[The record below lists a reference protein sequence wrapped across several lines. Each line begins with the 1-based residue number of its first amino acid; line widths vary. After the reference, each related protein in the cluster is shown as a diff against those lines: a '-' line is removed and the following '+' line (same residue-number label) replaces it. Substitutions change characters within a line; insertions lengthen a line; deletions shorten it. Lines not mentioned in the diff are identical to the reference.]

1 MADWSNLKSSLAS
14 VIKNNGNNEITGQ
27 ALQDVLNSIISNL
40 GANAQFAGVATPET
54 TPGTP
59 DGDVF
64 YLAGKAAVY
73 SNFSQIT
80 LENGEVAALIW
91 NGSSWTKKTIS
102 HPYVNDLTTGGADKA
117 LSAEMG
123 KELDGKLAELDSNV
137 GEATK
142 NITKDDEDDSLS
154 IVDARGNVIC
164 RIDQEGI
171 HTTGVTADEMVSNN
185 GELFVIDENGYV
197 ALSISKDGT
206 VRFNGKQ
213 KYTLYSLGDSLS
225 TSGIWQDEV
234 SKLLNVEF
242 DNSLNVKSGSP
253 LSVGGSTSFGEDR
266 DIMPWRAKN
275 LIDGGYIKGDG
286 GDAIIVL
293 ENVNDIISE
302 PTFDKSANAYNLDK
316 VFECT
321 SSQWGVS
328 YLESIPSEERQINS
342 AIRIGMTTSG
352 KNLAITKLPTK
363 EGDVVLRISTSATGN
378 VDYGIR
384 VNPSDSKM
392 DIINKVLEYNYAKV
406 TDSISDDGLSVD
418 FSGAA
423 ISITFIDKDNTG
435 MTVSITDTDNAK
447 YTKMK
452 YYSGTS
458 LADWADASKWITGM
472 TFSEGWKTTIEMLV
486 NKYPKANIVVAMF
499 PAHAVSADRYK
510 KTNGLY
516 DSTAY
521 ENTPRVTS
529 MKKHREVL
537 AEVADFYSIKFADV
551 YSECGIGIN
560 NMLTYYNATAN
571 VHPKDEG
578 YKCFGRTLA
587 SIIKSSINN

>member
-1 MADWSNLKSSLAS
+1 MTSELLNELEGINLS
-14 VIKNNGNNEITGQ
+14 VQQKTQLIKTIKK
-27 ALQDVLNSIISNL
+27 ISNR
-40 GANAQFAGVATPET
+40 ET
-54 TPGTP
+54 NES
-59 DGDVF
+59 DKD
-64 YLAGKAAVY
+64 
-73 SNFSQIT
+73 NNI
-80 LENGEVAALIW
+80 I
-91 NGSSWTKKTIS
+91 I
-102 HPYVNDLTTGGADKA
+102 VNDLTTGGADKA

-171 HTTGVTADEMVSNN
+171 HTTGVTADEMVSNT
-185 GELFVIDENGYV
+185 GELFVIDKNGYV

-234 SKLLNVEF
+234 SKLLNVKF
-242 DNSLNVKSGSP
+242 DNSLNVKSSTP

-302 PTFDKSANAYNLDK
+302 PTFDKSANVYNLDK

-321 SSQWGVS
+321 YSQWGVS

-458 LADWADASKWITGM
+458 LADWADVSKWITGM

-499 PAHAVSADRYK
+499 PAHAVSADAYK
-510 KTNGLY
+510 KANGLY